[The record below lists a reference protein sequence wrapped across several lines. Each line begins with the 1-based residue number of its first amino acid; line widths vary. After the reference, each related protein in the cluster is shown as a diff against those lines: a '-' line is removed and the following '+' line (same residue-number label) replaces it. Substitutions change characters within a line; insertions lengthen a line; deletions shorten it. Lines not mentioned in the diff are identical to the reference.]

1 MLIYGVLSGLVAML
15 GWGIGDVFLKKP
27 SEKFHGVNVLFY
39 THLIML
45 LFSVPVFIIFLSNNQ
60 FSLSLTDALL
70 ILILAGVD
78 LFAFLNYFHGL
89 KVGELS
95 VMAPI
100 SALYSIVTVI
110 LSVIFLNEV
119 LTRLNI
125 VAIGIAI
132 IGIILTSTDLK
143 NIHKIHTSKGIWNA
157 VLSMFGW
164 GVYMF
169 MAGILEERIG
179 WQMTFFLTTAAL
191 VIALAS
197 YKTVSRVKEKKTI
210 NQYWKSF
217 AIAGFLYTIAWLFV
231 NIGISVSLVSIVSVI
246 SSMAP
251 AVTVVLAVLFLNE
264 KLVLN
269 QVIGIITILVGLFL
283 ISL

>member
-1 MLIYGVLSGLVAML
+1 ML